1 MADKIE
7 FEFASKFQD
16 LNEMS
21 TMVALTAGASA
32 MDVGINKLDCAS
44 EVTRSMTAQSKIKQP
59 SMRL

>member
-1 MADKIE
+1 
-7 FEFASKFQD
+7 
-16 LNEMS
+16 
-21 TMVALTAGASA
+21 MVALTAGASA